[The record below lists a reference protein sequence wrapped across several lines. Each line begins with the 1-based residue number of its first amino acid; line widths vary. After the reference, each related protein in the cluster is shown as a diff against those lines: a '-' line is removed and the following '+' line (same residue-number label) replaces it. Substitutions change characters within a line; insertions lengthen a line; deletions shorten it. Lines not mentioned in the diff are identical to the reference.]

1 MLSCPAAL
9 NQKTTSRKK
18 YDVFISFRGEDT
30 RHGITSH
37 LYDALIHKSINTYID
52 YQLNRGEDVWP
63 ALEKAI
69 EASYVSIVVFSENY
83 ATSKWCLEELV
94 KVLQCRKLHGQV
106 VIPVFYKTNPSH
118 IRKQTGSYGNAF
130 AKHERDLGTK
140 DSESNKLKVQ
150 NWKDALTE
158 AANISGWDTETHK

>member
-1 MLSCPAAL
+1 
-9 NQKTTSRKK
+9 
-18 YDVFISFRGEDT
+18 VFISFRGEDT

-37 LYDALIHKSINTYID
+37 LYDALINKSINTYID

-94 KVLQCRKLHGQV
+94 KVLHCRKLHGQV

-118 IRKQTGSYGNAF
+118 IRNQTGSYGNAF

-140 DSESNKLKVQ
+140 DSESSKLKVQ

-158 AANISGWDTETHK
+158 AANISGWDTQTQK